1 MNTKQ
6 KLTRLLGVT
15 GWSQDKL
22 ADLLQVSNNTLSAW
36 VKGKAEP
43 HARHTAL
50 IDKIFADLSVIL
62 PAIDRVADEVEKDL
76 LQTRIHHLPDDN
88 FRR

>member
-6 KLTRLLGVT
+6 KLIRLLGVT

-36 VKGKAEP
+36 VKGKSEP
-43 HARHTAL
+43 HARHVAV
-50 IDKIFADLSVIL
+50 IDKIFADLSAIL
-62 PAIDRVADEVEKDL
+62 PEIDRVADQIEKDL
-76 LQTRIHHLPDDN
+76 LQTRIQHLPDDN
-88 FRR
+88 FSR